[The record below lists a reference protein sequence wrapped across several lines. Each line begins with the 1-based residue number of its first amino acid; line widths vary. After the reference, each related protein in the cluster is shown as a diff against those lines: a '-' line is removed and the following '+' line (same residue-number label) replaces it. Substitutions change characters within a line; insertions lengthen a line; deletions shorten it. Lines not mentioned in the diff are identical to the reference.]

1 MITFGALA
9 IGAIPDRFGDA
20 PELVLFGAVFATLIL
35 MMATDLDQRLLPDKL
50 TLPLVGL
57 GIAMLAWGGNP
68 LVEKNPTWL
77 VIVGA
82 IAVPL
87 VLVII
92 SRPFGEAA
100 IGGGDIK
107 LLVGIGLLAGV
118 ERLVSALLVGAILGG
133 VVIGVLVLTRRVTLK
148 DYVPFGPFLI
158 TGVAWVLLAPAGL

>member
-1 MITFGALA
+1 MWA
-9 IGAIPDRFGDA
+9 ISIPPG
-20 PELVLFGAVFATLIL
+20 P
-35 MMATDLDQRLLPDKL
+35 PWK
-50 TLPLVGL
+50 
-57 GIAMLAWGGNP
+57 
-68 LVEKNPTWL
+68 
-77 VIVGA
+77 
-82 IAVPL
+82 AVPL

-158 TGVAWVLLAPAGL
+158 IGVAWALLAPAGL